1 MEDVELKTEPENVA
15 EVIETEQAVVE
26 PENVVVEDTSRQ
38 SLPPREAVTV
48 ISSTSSARLSALT
61 DVQIGAYADTSPGQ
75 KQKSEKSEKSRDTS
89 PLDVRAAASS
99 RAESIRFTGPI
110 ITALSAHR
118 EELSWPQD
126 WSLLEESQQATHPKL
141 SVSVTS
147 PETISSMMSKY
158 VVYTVKTEPTG
169 YSVRRR
175 YKDFAWLRDVLLQ
188 RYTGLFIPSLPA
200 TTLFSGKSSLAGGKT
215 DVEGDYVKNRLSQLH
230 MFAQQ
235 ICKIPFLRTDPSLF
249 AFISVQGEREFKA
262 IVDNGVNSEKCMGF
276 ENWEN
281 HGLRAW
287 LRLIDGVTL
296 DKVRVISFFL
306 SLLMFAVA
314 IVLC

>member
-1 MEDVELKTEPENVA
+1 MEDVESK
-15 EVIETEQAVVE
+15 VE
-26 PENVVVEDTSRQ
+26 PESIVAASKIAKDAFTEPVNVGVEEPSRP
-38 SLPPREAVTV
+38 SLPPPVTV
-48 ISSTSSARLSALT
+48 ITSSTSSARLSTVT
-61 DVQIGAYADTSPGQ
+61 DVQVGAYANTSPGSNQ
-75 KQKSEKSEKSRDTS
+75 KRKSKSPDPS
-89 PLDVRAAASS
+89 PMDVRAAADS
-99 RAESIRFTGPI
+99 RAESLRSTGP

-118 EELSWPQD
+118 EELSWLQD
-126 WSLLEESQQATHPKL
+126 WSALEESEQATHPKL

-188 RYTGLFIPSLPA
+188 RYTGLFIPALPA
-200 TTLFSGKSSLAGGKT
+200 TTRFTGKTSLAGGKT

-235 ICKIPFLRTDPSLF
+235 LCKIPFLRTDPSLF

-262 IVDNGVNSEKCMGF
+262 IVDNGISYEKCIGF

-281 HGLRAW
+281 RGLLAW
-287 LRLIDGVTL
+287 FRLIDGVTL
-296 DKVRVISFFL
+296 DTVKTSSYIQTFTSFVHALLFL
-306 SLLMFAVA
+306 SVF
-314 IVLC
+314 